1 MKYKSY
7 YLSLFSLILTACTQE
22 SAPIGM
28 ASVSTP
34 RVLNELQIIKASNA
48 NYGDQFAVGGTLLGD
63 SVVMSADGSTLAVGA
78 TFEEGGSAGINGD
91 QDSNLLYGSGAVY
104 VYDNQDG
111 QWVQSAYIK
120 PFNPG
125 ITDNFGYSVEI
136 SATGDTLVVSS
147 VFEGSSQTGV
157 NPNSEDD
164 ILPQA
169 GAVYVFQ
176 RNNGEWTQEAYI
188 KAPNTGHLPEDPMAL
203 SDGDQFGFHLSITA
217 DGNTIAISAIT
228 EDSAATG
235 LNGDMQ
241 NNEAVSAGAVYI
253 YHRDAS
259 GWNFSDYIKAGNA
272 GGGDLFGYSLS
283 FSGDGSVLAI
293 GGYDEDG
300 SLLSNNEVQD
310 DDVGG
315 MGTVYIFELNDNSNW
330 IQTAYLKASYQ
341 ERNDSLGVVVDLSD
355 DGRTLVTAAL
365 DEDSMV
371 TGVNPVPHP
380 DWEDDLSTG
389 GVYVFIKD
397 QNDNWVQEAYIKAS
411 NTGQDDWFGSRLE
424 LAPSGDVL
432 LVSAQLEDGDSQGI
446 DGAQDNDNAQ
456 ESGAVY
462 LFTRDGGTWTQRH
475 YFKAKNTEAYDE
487 FGSTLSTNFD
497 GSLIAIGARGEDS
510 AAGAGPS
517 DNSVLES
524 GAAYLF
530 SYD

>member
-1 MKYKSY
+1 VTHKHF
-7 YLSLFSLILTACTQE
+7 YLSLFPLIFTACAQE
-22 SAPIGM
+22 SAPAFIESDS
-28 ASVSTP
+28 AP
-34 RVLNELQIIKASNA
+34 KVLNQLQMLKASNA
-48 NYGDQFAVGGTLLGD
+48 NYGDQFGVGGTLLGD
-63 SVVMSADGSTLAVGA
+63 SVVMSTDGSTLAVGA
-78 TFEEGGSAGINGD
+78 TFEAGGSDGVNGD
-91 QDSNLLYGSGAVY
+91 QDSNSLYGAGAVY
-104 VYDNQDG
+104 IYDNQDG
-111 QWVQSAYIK
+111 QWVQSAYLK
-120 PFNPG
+120 PSNPG
-125 ITDNFGYSVEI
+125 VLDNFGYSVEI

-147 VFEGSSQTGV
+147 VFEASSQTGI
-157 NPNSEDD
+157 NPDSTDD
-164 ILPQA
+164 ILPQS

-176 RNNGEWTQEAYI
+176 RNNGEWLEEAYI
-188 KAPNTGHLPEDPMAL
+188 KAPNTGHLPEDLNAL
-203 SDGDQFGFHLSITA
+203 SDGDQFGFHLSITP
-217 DGNTIAISAIT
+217 DGNTLAISAT
-228 EDSAATG
+228 AEDSSATG

-253 YHRDAS
+253 YKRDAS
-259 GWNFSDYIKAGNA
+259 GWTFSDYIKAGNA

-355 DGRTLVTAAL
+355 DGRTLVTAVL

-371 TGVNPVPHP
+371 TGINPIPEP

-411 NTGQDDWFGSRLE
+411 NTGVDDWFGSRLE

-432 LVSAQLEDGDSQGI
+432 LVAAQLEDSNSQGI
-446 DGAQDNDNAQ
+446 DGVQSNDDAQ
-456 ESGAVY
+456 EAGAVY
-462 LFTRDGGTWTQRH
+462 LFTRDDGVWTQRH
-475 YFKAKNTEAYDE
+475 YFKASNTDAYDE

-510 AAGAGPS
+510 ALGTDPS
-517 DNSVLES
+517 DNSLLES

-530 SYD
+530 SYE